1 MYIQCLFIK
10 EQYLSQYPH
19 SPLSHLCWASCMWLH
34 KRLCSPP
41 PSSSLHWIESS
52 DQTWWAPS
60 WERARPK
67 PWEEGRHGHQPHPTS
82 PTHQPLRRL
91 PSPPSPAPSDYCWLP
106 PRVGW
111 GEVQETGCQKSTN
124 MFKNIPLEQ
133 NWFSLWQDIKS
144 EPSTEAGLNQD
155 MKGNS
160 KILANI
166 MEGPGFGLNST
177 KLHGNIWPKRSFG
190 TFMNSLPSPNCTVI
204 GGAVSST
211 DPGLKVSLIT
221 CNCTCR

>member
-67 PWEEGRHGHQPHPTS
+67 PWEEGRHGHQPHPTPSHPTS
-82 PTHQPLRRL
+82 PTHQPWRRL
-91 PSPPSPAPSDYCWLP
+91 PSPYPAPSDYCWLP

-144 EPSTEAGLNQD
+144 EHSLHRSRFKPRNEGQLKNIGQYHGRPRIWVKFYKVARKHLAQEEFWNFFEQPAWPRAQGELDHLNC
-155 MKGNS
+155 
-160 KILANI
+160 A
-166 MEGPGFGLNST
+166 
-177 KLHGNIWPKRSFG
+177 
-190 TFMNSLPSPNCTVI
+190 
-204 GGAVSST
+204 
-211 DPGLKVSLIT
+211 
-221 CNCTCR
+221 CR